1 MSSFFIP
8 ILAYLVWIGV
18 VFSYSPVWKLD
29 LALLNPLIASHIF
42 ISYFI
47 LVLALALSGPVTAA
61 ILGIFSSAVALYLG
75 LGMKE
80 PALFLQPLIYA
91 VLFFILLSYLQA
103 REKEISDKG
112 ILKEK
117 LIEDIHMAKA
127 ELLRK
132 EQLKIA
138 LEKKIDRFLDLH
150 QFTGELKSK
159 KELHEAA
166 ESIVQEVR
174 RSLAKAEEC
183 VLYLV
188 DEAQEAL
195 SLVASSGS
203 QEKVVKE
210 KEGGIFDQWVM
221 KKSQGLMIE
230 DAQNDFRFSAGMRP
244 PLDRIRSVALSPL
257 MTENKVLGVLRVSA
271 GQPSMFNAD
280 DLRLL
285 DIFSSLAAVN
295 LRNIL
300 LYEKMEE
307 LAIRDS
313 LTGLYLN
320 RYFQQRFSEEVQRAY
335 TRELYFSLV
344 LLDLD
349 HFKRINDEYGHT
361 AGDIVLKNVAAILLR
376 CVGAMDLVARYGGE
390 EFAVLLPNKN
400 KTEAL
405 GVAEKMRT
413 EMEKSRFLFRRVE
426 GYVTISIGVAAFPEG
441 GRSKEEL
448 LRRADKNLYE
458 AKRRGRNQVCGN
470 I

>member
-1 MSSFFIP
+1 MPSFFVP
-8 ILAYLVWIGV
+8 ILAYLVWIAA
-18 VFSYSPVWKLD
+18 VFSYFPVWKLD

-61 ILGIFSSAVALYLG
+61 VLGIFSSAVALYLG

-91 VLFFILLSYLQA
+91 VLFFVLLSYLQA
-103 REKEISDKG
+103 REKEIGDKG

-117 LIEDIHMAKA
+117 LSEDIHMAEQ

-132 EQLKIA
+132 ERLKIA

-150 QFTGELKSK
+150 QFTGELKK
-159 KELHEAA
+159 KTDLHEAA

-174 RSLAKAEEC
+174 RVLSKAEEC

-188 DEAQEAL
+188 DETQEAL
-195 SLVASSGS
+195 SLTASDRADG
-203 QEKVVKE
+203 EVVKE
-210 KEGGIFDQWVM
+210 KEGSLFDQWVM

-230 DAQNDFRFSAGMRP
+230 DARNDFRFSVGMRS
-244 PLDRIRSVALSPL
+244 PLERIRSGCISPL
-257 MTENKVLGVLRVSA
+257 MTENKVLGVIRVNA
-271 GQPSMFNAD
+271 GQPDMFGAD

-320 RYFQQRFSEEVQRAY
+320 RYFQQRFFEEVQRAH

-361 AGDIVLKNVAAILLR
+361 AGDIVLKNVAAILLG

-400 KTEAL
+400 KAEAL
-405 GVAEKMRT
+405 AVAEKMRA
-413 EMEKSRFLFRRVE
+413 EVEKSRFLFRRVE
-426 GYVTISIGVAAFPEG
+426 GCITVSAGVAAFPEG

-458 AKRRGRNQVCGN
+458 AKHRGRNRVCGN